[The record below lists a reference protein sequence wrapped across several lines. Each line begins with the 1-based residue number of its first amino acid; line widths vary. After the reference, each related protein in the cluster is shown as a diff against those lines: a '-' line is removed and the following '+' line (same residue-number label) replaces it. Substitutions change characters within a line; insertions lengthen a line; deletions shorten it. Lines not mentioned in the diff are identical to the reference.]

1 MGLQRN
7 VVFTEGN
14 QLTLLHSGVEFF
26 PALISAIDAA
36 QSEIWLETYIFS
48 EDITGKLVMDALCR
62 AAQRRV
68 AVHVIADW
76 YGTGNQRSKDLTQIF
91 AAAGVQFRIFNPWF
105 KRGIA
110 RTHRKL
116 FVADQKIAII
126 GGININH
133 DLFAEG
139 ENKHVLEFPR
149 WDFATSITGPLV
161 IDIHK
166 LMSEQWQKIGNL
178 DWRLRLRLLV
188 KKRKTVHAPH
198 APIIAGLAP
207 RDNVLFR
214 RTIQKAYLHA
224 LGNARHQALIATPYF
239 APGRK
244 FRNALINAARRGV
257 QVTLLIGCGDFRL
270 QDAVAHSYY
279 RKLLKHGVAIYEYH
293 KSQLHAKV
301 AVVDEEWATIGSS
314 NCDGLSLLIN
324 QEANIVIKDHAFSK
338 LLGGAINQGI
348 AESVAIKSSD
358 YEHISWRRKFWYGCA
373 FFIYSAVIRL
383 ISVEDFM

>member
-1 MGLQRN
+1 MALQRN

-14 QLTLLHSGVEFF
+14 QLTLLNSGAEFF

-36 QSEIWLETYIFS
+36 QSEIYLETYIFS
-48 EDITGKLVMDALCR
+48 EDLTGKLVHDALCR
-62 AAQRRV
+62 AAQRSV
-68 AVHVIADW
+68 VVNVIADW
-76 YGTGNQRSKDLTQIF
+76 LGTGNQRSKELAQSF
-91 AAAGVQFRIFNPWF
+91 AAHGVQFRRFNPWF
-105 KRGIA
+105 RRGFA

-116 FVADQKIAII
+116 FVADKKTAII

-139 ENKHVLEFPR
+139 ENKHMLEFPR
-149 WDFATSITGPLV
+149 WDFATQISGPLV
-161 IDIHK
+161 AEIHQ
-166 LMSEQWQKIGNL
+166 LMSDQWQKVGNL
-178 DWRLRLRLLV
+178 DLRLRLKLLV
-188 KKRKTVHAPH
+188 KKRTGSAALHM
-198 APIIAGLAP
+198 PIVAGLAP

-224 LGNARHQALIATPYF
+224 LGNARQHAVIATPYF

-244 FRNALINAARRGV
+244 FRNALTNAAQRGV
-257 QVTLLIGCGDFRL
+257 RVTLLIGCGDFKM

-279 RKLLKHGVAIYEYH
+279 RKLLKHGVEIFEYR

-301 AVVDEEWATIGSS
+301 AAVDDEWSTVGSS
-314 NCDGLSLLIN
+314 NCDGLSLFIN
-324 QEANIVIKDHAFSK
+324 QEANILIKDQAFAAQVAA
-338 LLGGAINQGI
+338 AIQTGI
-348 AESVAIKSSD
+348 NDSVRIDASE

-373 FFIYSAVIRL
+373 FFLYSAVIRL